1 MVEIPETGRQVLDAD
16 IMREW
21 AARGIDTLTRHR
33 RGVDE
38 LNVFPVAD
46 SDTATNM
53 VATLQA
59 AFQGGTPGLGLEALL
74 DEAAGRALLSARG
87 NSGVILAQ
95 MLRGLADA
103 WNSDEIDAK
112 GFASGLRSATD
123 AATAAVAVPTA
134 GTILTVA
141 ESAASAAG
149 KAAPFGLVSAS
160 RAAAE
165 AAAAA
170 VAATPGQLP
179 ALARAGV
186 VDAGGLALTVILEAL
201 VETLT
206 GSVSTGA
213 LDLLERHRVR
223 AVSEVEEVPR
233 ETGSEVYGYEVQYLL
248 ESDAAAA
255 ADLRHRL
262 TELGDSVVI
271 IGSRAAKDVTTFNV
285 HVHVNDIGAA
295 IEAGIERGRVHRIS
309 VTRFDDTHGAAH
321 AGSPKRDVVGAQSTL
336 HRAAAGSQNRT
347 APAFRADTDGP
358 APKRAVVAVTASAR
372 VRELLEREGCRT
384 VPSENCATSA
394 NTVAPG
400 SAAVTGS
407 AADHFADRKSFSD
420 TADRIAAELVAV
432 RDSGGLN
439 AVVLADGTE
448 TARAARTAAQRARGD
463 GYRITVVP
471 TNSVMQS
478 LAAFAVHD
486 PERHFDDDVTAMA
499 EAAAAC
505 RTGELRQGPEE
516 TIAVIVNGET
526 VHAAAETAEA
536 ACDLADRLCS
546 SGAELLTV
554 LPGAGSDPETVTA
567 LGDHVH
573 EAWPLVETQLL
584 PAGDDE
590 PLLLIGAE

>member
-1 MVEIPETGRQVLDAD
+1 MVEIPETGRQALDAD

-21 AARGIDTLTRHR
+21 AGRGIDTLTRHR

-53 VATLQA
+53 LATLQA
-59 AFQGGTPGLGLEALL
+59 AFQGATPGLGLQALL

-103 WNSDEIDAK
+103 WNRDAIGAK
-112 GFASGLRSATD
+112 GFAAGLRSATD

-149 KAAPFGLVSAS
+149 KAAPFGLVSAA

-165 AAAAA
+165 AAAEA

-186 VDAGGLALTVILEAL
+186 VDAGGLALTLLLEAL

-223 AVSEVEEVPR
+223 AVEQVEEVPR
-233 ETGSEVYGYEVQYLL
+233 ETGSEVFAYEVQYLL
-248 ESDAAAA
+248 ESNATAA
-255 ADLRHRL
+255 ADLRQRL
-262 TELGDSVVI
+262 TDLGDSVVI
-271 IGSRAAKDVTTFNV
+271 IGSRAAADVTTFNV

-309 VTRFDDTHGAAH
+309 VTRFDDSALQHPAAH
-321 AGSPKRDVVGAQSTL
+321 HAPVPLAAPTAAEDPHRAVLVVT
-336 HRAAAGSQNRT
+336 AAAGVREFLERDGRLT
-347 APAFRADTDGP
+347 ADAAGLPDALATLRAAGGP
-358 APKRAVVAVTASAR
+358 GAVVLT
-372 VRELLEREGCRT
+372 
-384 VPSENCATSA
+384 
-394 NTVAPG
+394 
-400 SAAVTGS
+400 
-407 AADHFADRKSFSD
+407 D
-420 TADRIAAELVAV
+420 TADA
-432 RDSGGLN
+432 
-439 AVVLADGTE
+439 
-448 TARAARTAAQRARGD
+448 ARAAREAARQAQATHGD
-463 GYRITVVP
+463 DHRVTVVP
-471 TNSVMQS
+471 TGSVVQS
-478 LAAFAVHD
+478 IAALAVHD
-486 PERHFDDDVTAMA
+486 PDRDFDADVAAMT

-505 RTGELRQGPEE
+505 RSGEVRDEPEGFA
-516 TIAVIVNGET
+516 AVDGVADRGIFDS
-526 VHAAAETAEA
+526 ASEA
-536 ACDLADRLCS
+536 ARHLVDRLCA

-567 LGDHVH
+567 LSDHVQQ
-573 EAWPLVETQLL
+573 AWPLVEVQRL

>member
-1 MVEIPETGRQVLDAD
+1 MVEIPETGRQALDAD

-95 MLRGLADA
+95 MLRGLADV
-103 WNSDEIDAK
+103 WNADAVDAK
-112 GFASGLRSATD
+112 GFAAGLRAATD
-123 AATAAVAVPTA
+123 AATGAVAVPMA

-141 ESAASAAG
+141 EAAASAAG
-149 KAAPFGLVSAS
+149 KAAPFGLVSAA

-165 AAAAA
+165 GAAEA

-186 VDAGGLALTVILEAL
+186 VDAGGLALALLLEAL

-206 GSVSTGA
+206 GSVPTGA

-223 AVSEVEEVPR
+223 AVEETEQVPR

-248 ESDAAAA
+248 EANAAAA
-255 ADLRHRL
+255 SELRHRL
-262 TELGDSVVI
+262 TDLGDSVVI
-271 IGSRAAKDVTTFNV
+271 IGSRAARDVTTFNV

-309 VTRFDDTHGAAH
+309 VTRFADGAAH
-321 AGSPKRDVVGAQSTL
+321 A
-336 HRAAAGSQNRT
+336 H
-347 APAFRADTDGP
+347 P
-358 APKRAVVAVTASAR
+358 APPGPPAEPRERAVVVVTAAAT
-372 VRELLEREGCRT
+372 VRDLLAGEGCRT
-384 VPSENCATSA
+384 ATA
-394 NTVAPG
+394 ATVADEL
-400 SAAVTGS
+400 AA
-407 AADHFADRKSFSD
+407 A
-420 TADRIAAELVAV
+420 
-432 RDSGGLN
+432 RDAGARS
-439 AVVLADGTE
+439 AVVLADTHD
-448 TARAARTAAQRARGD
+448 AARTARRAAQNTRRD
-463 GYRITVVP
+463 GFRVSVIPTAAVV
-471 TNSVMQS
+471 QS
-478 LAAFAVHD
+478 LAAVAVHD

-505 RTGELRQGPEE
+505 RTGEVRERDGGF
-516 TIAVIVNGET
+516 AVLVGGEA
-526 VHAAAETAEA
+526 VAAAPDA
-536 ACDLADRLCS
+536 AAAARDLADRLCAA
-546 SGAELLTV
+546 GAELLTV
-554 LPGAGSDPETVTA
+554 LPGGGSNTGTVTA
-567 LGDHVH
+567 LSHHVR
-573 EAWPLVETQLL
+573 EAWPTVEIQQL

>member
-1 MVEIPETGRQVLDAD
+1 VVEIPETGRQLLDAD

-33 RGVDE
+33 RGVDD

-59 AFQGGTPGLGLEALL
+59 AFQGGTPGLDLEALL

-95 MLRGLADA
+95 MLRGLADV
-103 WNSDEIDAK
+103 WNSDRIDAK
-112 GFASGLRSATD
+112 DFAAGLRAATD

-141 ESAASAAG
+141 EAAAEAAG
-149 KAAPFGLVSAS
+149 KAAPFGLVSAA

-165 AAAAA
+165 AAAKA

-186 VDAGGLALTVILEAL
+186 VDAGGLALTVLLEAL

-206 GSVSTGA
+206 GTVSTGA

-223 AVSEVEEVPR
+223 AVSEVGEVPR

-248 ESDAAAA
+248 EANASAAG
-255 ADLRHRL
+255 DLRHRL
-262 TELGDSVVI
+262 TALGDSVVI
-271 IGSRAAKDVTTFNV
+271 IGSRAAKDVTTFNI

-295 IEAGIERGRVHRIS
+295 IEAGIECGRVHRIS
-309 VTRFDDTHGAAH
+309 VTRFDDTAH
-321 AGSPKRDVVGAQSTL
+321 ARHHESPTFHLAAQGGTPERL
-336 HRAAAGSQNRT
+336 
-347 APAFRADTDGP
+347 
-358 APKRAVVAVTASAR
+358 VVAVTASAR
-372 VRELLEREGCRT
+372 VRDFLEREGCRS
-384 VPSENCATSA
+384 VPAHDAE
-394 NTVAPG
+394 
-400 SAAVTGS
+400 AVPV
-407 AADHFADRKSFSD
+407 
-420 TADRIAAELVAV
+420 TADRLTAELADVRAAGARDAVVVAV
-432 RDSGGLN
+432 GPE
-439 AVVLADGTE
+439 AT
-448 TARAARTAAQRARGD
+448 RAAGTAVHAARDEGF
-463 GYRITVVP
+463 RITVVP
-471 TNSVMQS
+471 AVSDMQA

-486 PERHFDDDVTAMA
+486 PERHFDDDVIAMA

-505 RTGELRQGPEE
+505 RTGELRRSGDA
-516 TIAVIVNGET
+516 IAVVVSGET
-526 VHAAAETAEA
+526 VANVPDDAAAA
-536 ACDLADRLCS
+536 ARDLADRLCS
-546 SGAELLTV
+546 TGAELLTL

-567 LGDHVH
+567 LSDHVH
-573 EAWPLVETQLL
+573 EAWPLVEIQQL

>member
-1 MVEIPETGRQVLDAD
+1 VVEIPETGRQVLDAE
-16 IMREW
+16 IMRQW
-21 AARGIDTLTRHR
+21 AARGIGTLTRHR

-59 AFQGGTPGLGLEALL
+59 AFQGATPGLGLEAML

-95 MLRGLADA
+95 MLRGLADV
-103 WNSDEIDAK
+103 WNSDRIEAK
-112 GFASGLRSATD
+112 EFAAGLRAATD

-141 ESAASAAG
+141 E
-149 KAAPFGLVSAS
+149 
-160 RAAAE
+160 AAAT
-165 AAAAA
+165 AAAKA

-223 AVSEVEEVPR
+223 AVSQVEEVPR
-233 ETGSEVYGYEVQYLL
+233 ETGSEAYAYEVQYLL
-248 ESDAAAA
+248 EANASAA

-262 TELGDSVVI
+262 TALGDSVVI
-271 IGSRAAKDVTTFNV
+271 IGSRAAKAVTTFNI
-285 HVHVNDIGAA
+285 HVHVNDVGAA

-309 VTRFDDTHGAAH
+309 VTRFDDTAGTH
-321 AGSPKRDVVGAQSTL
+321 APIRN
-336 HRAAAGSQNRT
+336 HE
-347 APAFRADTDGP
+347 APVAEPPERV
-358 APKRAVVAVTASAR
+358 VVAVTASAR
-372 VRELLEREGCRT
+372 VRDFLELEGCRT
-384 VPSENCATSA
+384 VAS
-394 NTVAPG
+394 G
-400 SAAVTGS
+400 SAAASGSTAVVGTGGSGNTGPSGS
-407 AADHFADRKSFSD
+407 AGD
-420 TADRIAAELVAV
+420 TAAHLASDALIATTERLSAV
-432 RDSGGLN
+432 LADVRAAGGRD
-439 AVVLADGTE
+439 AVVLAVGSE
-448 TARAARTAAQRARGD
+448 AARAAGTAVQTSRGD
-463 GYRITVVP
+463 GFRVTVVP
-471 TNSVMQS
+471 AASDVQA
-478 LAAFAVHD
+478 LAAFAVHH
-486 PERHFDDDVTAMA
+486 PERHFDDDVSAMG
-499 EAAAAC
+499 EAIAAC
-505 RTGELRQGPEE
+505 RTGELRRSEDQF
-516 TIAVIVNGET
+516 IVVVSGET
-526 VHAAAETAEA
+526 VAAAKDPAEA
-536 ACDLADRLCS
+536 ARDLADRLCS
-546 SGAELLTV
+546 TGAELLTV

-567 LGDHVH
+567 LSDHVH
-573 EAWPLVETQLL
+573 EAWPLVEIQQL

>member
-1 MVEIPETGRQVLDAD
+1 VVEIPETGRQVLDAD

-59 AFQGGTPGLGLEALL
+59 AFQGATPGLGLEALL

-95 MLRGLADA
+95 MLRGLADV

-112 GFASGLRSATD
+112 GFAIGLRSATD

-141 ESAASAAG
+141 ESAASAAV
-149 KAAPFGLVSAS
+149 KAAPFGLVSAA
-160 RAAAE
+160 RASAE
-165 AAAAA
+165 AAAEA

-223 AVSEVEEVPR
+223 TVSEVEEVPR
-233 ETGSEVYGYEVQYLL
+233 ETGSDVYGYEVQYLL
-248 ESDAAAA
+248 EANAAAA
-255 ADLRHRL
+255 ADLRHSL
-262 TELGDSVVI
+262 TALGDSVVI

-309 VTRFDDTHGAAH
+309 VTRFDDTLGAHPSARMH
-321 AGSPKRDVVGAQSTL
+321 A
-336 HRAAAGSQNRT
+336 
-347 APAFRADTDGP
+347 APARRPAVPEAEAPIGELVVVTEADP
-358 APKRAVVAVTASAR
+358 L
-372 VRELLEREGCRT
+372 REFLAGEGCRT
-384 VPSENCATSA
+384 ASPATVG
-394 NTVAPG
+394 TEL
-400 SAAVTGS
+400 AAALADG
-407 AADHFADRKSFSD
+407 AASVVVLSD
-420 TADRIAAELVAV
+420 TAA
-432 RDSGGLN
+432 
-439 AVVLADGTE
+439 
-448 TARAARTAAQRARGD
+448 AARTAHRAVESAHRD
-463 GYRITVVP
+463 GHQVIALFGVTRVQAV
-471 TNSVMQS
+471 
-478 LAAFAVHD
+478 AAVAVHD
-486 PERHFDDDVTAMA
+486 PERQFDDDVSVMT
-499 EAAAAC
+499 EAIKAC
-505 RTGELRQGPEE
+505 RTGE
-516 TIAVIVNGET
+516 
-526 VHAAAETAEA
+526 VHAIPSGFSSVIHERTQSVFGEPADAAR
-536 ACDLADRLCS
+536 DLADRLCAD
-546 SGAELLTV
+546 GAELLTV
-554 LPGAGSDPETVTA
+554 LPGAGSNAAIVTA
-567 LGDHVH
+567 LSDHVR
-573 EAWPLVETQLL
+573 EAWPLVEIQQL
-584 PAGDDE
+584 PAGDDV
-590 PLLLIGAE
+590 PLLLLGAE

>member
-1 MVEIPETGRQVLDAD
+1 VVEIPETGRQVLDAD

-59 AFQGGTPGLGLEALL
+59 AFQGATSGLGLEALL

-95 MLRGLADA
+95 MLRGLADV

-112 GFASGLRSATD
+112 GFAIGLRSATD

-141 ESAASAAG
+141 EAAASAAV
-149 KAAPFGLVSAS
+149 KAAPFGLVSAA

-165 AAAAA
+165 AAAEA

-223 AVSEVEEVPR
+223 TVSEVEEVPR
-233 ETGSEVYGYEVQYLL
+233 ETGSDVYGYEVQYLL
-248 ESDAAAA
+248 EANAAAA
-255 ADLRHRL
+255 ADLRHSL
-262 TELGDSVVI
+262 TALGDSVVI

-309 VTRFDDTHGAAH
+309 VTRFDDTLGTHASARMHAAP
-321 AGSPKRDVVGAQSTL
+321 ARRP
-336 HRAAAGSQNRT
+336 AAAG
-347 APAFRADTDGP
+347 APIGELVVVTEADP
-358 APKRAVVAVTASAR
+358 L
-372 VRELLEREGCRT
+372 REFLTGEGCRT
-384 VPSENCATSA
+384 ATPV
-394 NTVAPG
+394 TVG
-400 SAAVTGS
+400 TELAAALADG
-407 AADHFADRKSFSD
+407 AASVVVLSD
-420 TADRIAAELVAV
+420 TAA
-432 RDSGGLN
+432 
-439 AVVLADGTE
+439 
-448 TARAARTAAQRARGD
+448 AARTAHRAVESARGD
-463 GYRITVVP
+463 GHQVVALFGV
-471 TNSVMQS
+471 TRVQAV
-478 LAAFAVHD
+478 AAVAVHD
-486 PERHFDDDVTAMA
+486 PERQFDDDVSAMT
-499 EAAAAC
+499 EAIKSC
-505 RTGELRQGPEE
+505 RTGEVLAIPSGFSS
-516 TIAVIVNGET
+516 VIRERTQSVFGEPAD
-526 VHAAAETAEA
+526 AAR
-536 ACDLADRLCS
+536 DLADRLCGD
-546 SGAELLTV
+546 GAELLTV
-554 LPGAGSDPETVTA
+554 LPGAGSNAAIVTA
-567 LGDHVH
+567 LSDHVR
-573 EAWPLVETQLL
+573 EAWPLVEIQQL
-584 PAGDDE
+584 PAGDDV
-590 PLLLIGAE
+590 PLLLLGAE

>member
-59 AFQGGTPGLGLEALL
+59 AFQGGTPGLRLEPLL

-95 MLRGLADA
+95 MLRGLADV

-112 GFASGLRSATD
+112 GFATGLRSATD

-141 ESAASAAG
+141 EAAASAAG
-149 KAAPFGLVSAS
+149 KAAPFGLVSAA

-165 AAAAA
+165 AAAEA

-248 ESDAAAA
+248 EANAAAA

-262 TELGDSVVI
+262 TALGDSVVI

-309 VTRFDDTHGAAH
+309 VTRFDDTLGAH
-321 AGSPKRDVVGAQSTL
+321 
-336 HRAAAGSQNRT
+336 
-347 APAFRADTDGP
+347 
-358 APKRAVVAVTASAR
+358 ASAR
-372 VRELLEREGCRT
+372 MHAAPARRPAPASEAPARSLVVVTAAARMREFLAAEGCRT
-384 VPSENCATSA
+384 ATSA
-394 NTVAPG
+394 TVG
-400 SAAVTGS
+400 TELAAALADG
-407 AADHFADRKSFSD
+407 AAS
-420 TADRIAAELVAV
+420 V
-432 RDSGGLN
+432 
-439 AVVLADGTE
+439 VVLADSPE
-448 TARAARTAAQRARGD
+448 TARAAHQAVEAARSAGRRATVLRT
-463 GYRITVVP
+463 ITVVQA
-471 TNSVMQS
+471 V
-478 LAAFAVHD
+478 AAVAVHD
-486 PERHFDDDVTAMA
+486 PEREFDEDVTAMA
-499 EAAAAC
+499 EAIRAC
-505 RTGELRQGPEE
+505 RTGELRSEAEGV
-516 TIAVIVNGET
+516 AVVIGEADT
-526 VHAAAETAEA
+526 GVFDTADEA
-536 ACDLADRLCS
+536 ARDLADRLCAD
-546 SGAELLTV
+546 GAELLTV
-554 LPGAGSDPETVTA
+554 LPGAGSNAGIVTA
-567 LGDHVH
+567 LSDHVR
-573 EAWPLVETQLL
+573 EAWPLVEIQQL
-584 PAGDDE
+584 PAGDDA
-590 PLLLIGAE
+590 PLLLLGAE

>member
-1 MVEIPETGRQVLDAD
+1 MAEIPETGRQVLDAD

-59 AFQGGTPGLGLEALL
+59 AFQGATPGLRLEALL

-95 MLRGLADA
+95 MLRGLADV

-112 GFASGLRSATD
+112 GFAAGLRSATD

-141 ESAASAAG
+141 EAAASAAG
-149 KAAPFGLVSAS
+149 KAAPFGLVSAA

-165 AAAAA
+165 AAAEA

-248 ESDAAAA
+248 EANAAAA
-255 ADLRHRL
+255 ADLRHSL
-262 TELGDSVVI
+262 TALGDSVVI

-309 VTRFDDTHGAAH
+309 VTRFDDTLGGHTSARMH
-321 AGSPKRDVVGAQSTL
+321 A
-336 HRAAAGSQNRT
+336 
-347 APAFRADTDGP
+347 APARRPVPEAEAPARAL
-358 APKRAVVAVTASAR
+358 VVVTAATR
-372 VRELLEREGCRT
+372 MREFLAGEGCRT
-384 VPSENCATSA
+384 ATA
-394 NTVAPG
+394 ATVG
-400 SAAVTGS
+400 
-407 AADHFADRKSFSD
+407 
-420 TADRIAAELVAV
+420 AELAVALA
-432 RDSGGLN
+432 DGIGS
-439 AVVLADGTE
+439 AVVLADRPDAE
-448 TARAARTAAQRARGD
+448 RAAHRAVESVRSEGHRATVLATGTLVQAVAA
-463 GYRITVVP
+463 V
-471 TNSVMQS
+471 
-478 LAAFAVHD
+478 AVHD
-486 PERHFDDDVTAMA
+486 PERQFDDDVAAMA
-499 EAAAAC
+499 EAIKAC
-505 RTGELRQGPEE
+505 RTGELRSGTEG
-516 TIAVIVNGET
+516 IAVVVGEADFG
-526 VHAAAETAEA
+526 VFDTAHEA
-536 ACDLADRLCS
+536 ARELADRLCS
-546 SGAELLTV
+546 TGAELLTV
-554 LPGAGSDPETVTA
+554 LPGAGSNAGIVTA
-567 LGDHVH
+567 LSDHVR
-573 EAWPLVETQLL
+573 EAWPLVEIQQL

-590 PLLLIGAE
+590 PLLLLGAE

>member
-1 MVEIPETGRQVLDAD
+1 MVEIPETGRQLLDAD

-59 AFQGGTPGLGLEALL
+59 AFQGGTPGLRLEALL

-95 MLRGLADA
+95 MLRGLADV

-112 GFASGLRSATD
+112 GFAAGLRSATD

-141 ESAASAAG
+141 EAAASAAG
-149 KAAPFGLVSAS
+149 KAASFGLVSAS

-223 AVSEVEEVPR
+223 AVAEVEEVPR
-233 ETGSEVYGYEVQYLL
+233 ESGSEVYGYEVQYLL
-248 ESDAAAA
+248 EANATAA

-309 VTRFDDTHGAAH
+309 VTRFDDSHGEHTAH
-321 AGSPKRDVVGAQSTL
+321 A
-336 HRAAAGSQNRT
+336 
-347 APAFRADTDGP
+347 APARRAVPETE
-358 APKRAVVAVTASAR
+358 APKRAVVVVTASAR
-372 VRELLEREGCRT
+372 VRDFLEREGCRT
-384 VPSENCATSA
+384 V
-394 NTVAPG
+394 
-400 SAAVTGS
+400 
-407 AADHFADRKSFSD
+407 
-420 TADRIAAELVAV
+420 AAERLADDIKAV
-432 RDSGGLN
+432 PVTSQRLTAELAAIGASGSLN
-439 AVVLADGTE
+439 AIVIADGTE
-448 TARAARTAAQRARGD
+448 AVRASHSVATKPRGD
-463 GYRITVVP
+463 RLRVDFLPTSSVV
-471 TNSVMQS
+471 QS

-486 PERHFDDDVTAMA
+486 PERHLDDDVLTMA
-499 EAAAAC
+499 EAVAAC
-505 RTGELRQGPEE
+505 RVGELHRNGER
-516 TIAVIVNGET
+516 IAVVIGGEA
-526 VHAAAETAEA
+526 VHTDHDPAAAAR
-536 ACDLADRLCS
+536 DLADRLCS
-546 SGAELLTV
+546 TGAELLTV

-567 LGDHVH
+567 LSDHVH
-573 EAWPLVETQLL
+573 EAWPLVEIQQL

>member
-1 MVEIPETGRQVLDAD
+1 MVEIPETGRQALDAD
-16 IMREW
+16 LMREW

-38 LNVFPVAD
+38 LNVYPVAD

-103 WNSDEIDAK
+103 WNADAIDAK
-112 GFASGLRSATD
+112 GFAAGLRAATD
-123 AATAAVAVPTA
+123 AATGAVAVPQA

-141 ESAASAAG
+141 ESAATAAA

-186 VDAGGLALTVILEAL
+186 VDAGGLALALLLEAL

-206 GSVSTGA
+206 GSRPTGA

-223 AVSEVEEVPR
+223 AVEETEQVPR

-248 ESDAAAA
+248 EADAGAAAE
-255 ADLRHRL
+255 LRHRL
-262 TELGDSVVI
+262 TDLGDSVVI
-271 IGSRAAKDVTTFNV
+271 IGSRAARDVTTFNV

-309 VTRFDDTHGAAH
+309 VTRFDDTVFEGAAAVH
-321 AGSPKRDVVGAQSTL
+321 ANARMHA
-336 HRAAAGSQNRT
+336 
-347 APAFRADTDGP
+347 APARRPGPEPEAPTRALL
-358 APKRAVVAVTASAR
+358 VVTESAGLR
-372 VRELLEREGCRT
+372 GFLAAEGCRT
-384 VPSENCATSA
+384 ATEA
-394 NTVAPG
+394 RAG
-400 SAAVTGS
+400 
-407 AADHFADRKSFSD
+407 
-420 TADRIAAELVAV
+420 AELA
-432 RDSGGLN
+432 
-439 AVVLADGTE
+439 AALADGADSVVVITD
-448 TARAARTAAQRARGD
+448 TDAAARTAHRAVEAARGD
-463 GYRITVVP
+463 GGRRV
-471 TNSVMQS
+471 
-478 LAAFAVHD
+478 AALFAVTRVQAVAAVAIHD
-486 PERHFDDDVTAMA
+486 PERPFDDDVTAMG
-499 EAAAAC
+499 EAIKAC
-505 RTGELRQGPEE
+505 RTGEVRTVPDGFA
-516 TIAVIVNGET
+516 AV
-526 VHAAAETAEA
+526 VHGTAAAVFSGAAEA
-536 ACDLADRLCS
+536 ARDLADRLCAE
-546 SGAELLTV
+546 GAELLTV

-567 LGDHVH
+567 LSHHVR
-573 EAWPLVETQLL
+573 EAWPTVEIQQL
-584 PAGDDE
+584 PAAEDE

>member
-1 MVEIPETGRQVLDAD
+1 MEIPETGRQLLDAD

-21 AARGIDTLTRHR
+21 AARAIDTLTRHR
-33 RGVDE
+33 RSVDE

-59 AFQGGTPGLGLEALL
+59 AFQGGTPGLALEPLL

-95 MLRGLADA
+95 MLRGLADV
-103 WNSDEIDAK
+103 WDSDEIDAK
-112 GFASGLRSATD
+112 GFAAGLRAATD
-123 AATAAVAVPTA
+123 AATGAVAVPTA

-141 ESAASAAG
+141 EAAASAAG

-165 AAAAA
+165 AASEA

-223 AVSEVEEVPR
+223 TVSEVEEVPR

-248 ESDAAAA
+248 EANAAAA

-262 TELGDSVVI
+262 TALGDSVVI

-309 VTRFDDTHGAAH
+309 VTRFDDTLGGHH
-321 AGSPKRDVVGAQSTL
+321 
-336 HRAAAGSQNRT
+336 
-347 APAFRADTDGP
+347 
-358 APKRAVVAVTASAR
+358 ASAR
-372 VRELLEREGCRT
+372 MHAAPARHHQAPVPEEPQRALVVVTAAASMRAFLQGEGCRT
-384 VPSENCATSA
+384 ATAATVGAELAAAFDDGAASVVVLTGPDADRAVHRAVESARSEDRQAASIPAATVVQA
-394 NTVAPG
+394 V
-400 SAAVTGS
+400 AAV
-407 AADHFADRKSFSD
+407 
-420 TADRIAAELVAV
+420 
-432 RDSGGLN
+432 
-439 AVVLADGTE
+439 
-448 TARAARTAAQRARGD
+448 
-463 GYRITVVP
+463 
-471 TNSVMQS
+471 
-478 LAAFAVHD
+478 AVHD
-486 PERHFDDDVTAMA
+486 PEREFDDDVTAMA
-499 EAAAAC
+499 EAVEAC
-505 RTGELRQGPEE
+505 RTGEVRKGDKDF
-516 TIAVIVNGET
+516 AVV
-526 VHAAAETAEA
+526 VRDLVKHAAADPVEA
-536 ACDLADRLCS
+536 ARDLADRLCAD
-546 SGAELLTV
+546 GAELLTV
-554 LPGAGSDPETVTA
+554 LPGAGSNAGIVTA
-567 LGDHVH
+567 LSDHVR
-573 EAWPLVETQLL
+573 EAWPLVEIQQL

-590 PLLLIGAE
+590 PLLLLGAE

>member
-1 MVEIPETGRQVLDAD
+1 VVEIPETGRQLLDAD

-59 AFQGGTPGLGLEALL
+59 AFQGGTPGLRLEALL

-95 MLRGLADA
+95 MLRGLADV

-112 GFASGLRSATD
+112 GFAAGLRSATD

-141 ESAASAAG
+141 EAAASAAG
-149 KAAPFGLVSAS
+149 KAASFGLVSAS

-223 AVSEVEEVPR
+223 AVAEVEEVPR

-248 ESDAAAA
+248 EANATAA

-262 TELGDSVVI
+262 TALGDSVVI

-309 VTRFDDTHGAAH
+309 VTRFDDSHGAH
-321 AGSPKRDVVGAQSTL
+321 AAPAR
-336 HRAAAGSQNRT
+336 RAAPEVT
-347 APAFRADTDGP
+347 E
-358 APKRAVVAVTASAR
+358 APKRAVVVVTASAR
-372 VRELLEREGCRT
+372 VRDFLEREGCRT
-384 VPSENCATSA
+384 V
-394 NTVAPG
+394 
-400 SAAVTGS
+400 
-407 AADHFADRKSFSD
+407 
-420 TADRIAAELVAV
+420 AAERLDDDLKAV
-432 RDSGGLN
+432 PHTSQRLTAELAAISDSGGLN
-439 AVVLADGTE
+439 AIVIADGTE
-448 TARAARTAAQRARGD
+448 AVRAAHSVVTKPRGD
-463 GYRITVVP
+463 RLRVDFVP
-471 TNSVMQS
+471 TSSVVQS

-486 PERHFDDDVTAMA
+486 PERHLDDDVHAMA
-499 EAAAAC
+499 EAVAAC
-505 RTGELRQGPEE
+505 RVGELHRDGERF
-516 TIAVIVNGET
+516 AVVIGGEA
-526 VHAAAETAEA
+526 VHTDHDPAAAAR
-536 ACDLADRLCS
+536 DLADRLCS
-546 SGAELLTV
+546 TGAELLTV

-567 LGDHVH
+567 LSDHVH
-573 EAWPLVETQLL
+573 EVWPLVEIQQL

>member
-1 MVEIPETGRQVLDAD
+1 MAEIPETGRQVLDAD

-59 AFQGGTPGLGLEALL
+59 AFQGATPGLRLEALL

-95 MLRGLADA
+95 MLRGLADV

-112 GFASGLRSATD
+112 GFAAGLRSATD

-141 ESAASAAG
+141 EAAATAAG
-149 KAAPFGLVSAS
+149 KAAPFGLVSAA

-165 AAAAA
+165 AAAEA

-248 ESDAAAA
+248 EANAAAA
-255 ADLRHRL
+255 ADLRHSL
-262 TELGDSVVI
+262 TALGDSVVI

-309 VTRFDDTHGAAH
+309 VTRFDDTLGAH
-321 AGSPKRDVVGAQSTL
+321 
-336 HRAAAGSQNRT
+336 
-347 APAFRADTDGP
+347 
-358 APKRAVVAVTASAR
+358 ASAR
-372 VRELLEREGCRT
+372 MHAAPARRPAHEAEAPTRALLVVTAAARMREFLAGEGCRT
-384 VPSENCATSA
+384 ATA
-394 NTVAPG
+394 ATVG
-400 SAAVTGS
+400 
-407 AADHFADRKSFSD
+407 
-420 TADRIAAELVAV
+420 AELRAALH
-432 RDSGGLN
+432 DGIGS
-439 AVVLADGTE
+439 AVVLAGSPGTE
-448 TARAARTAAQRARGD
+448 RAAHRAVESARSEGHQATVLAAG
-463 GYRITVVP
+463 TVVQA
-471 TNSVMQS
+471 V
-478 LAAFAVHD
+478 AAVAVHD
-486 PERHFDDDVTAMA
+486 PERPFDDDVAAMA
-499 EAAAAC
+499 EAIKAC
-505 RTGELRQGPEE
+505 RTGEVR
-516 TIAVIVNGET
+516 
-526 VHAAAETAEA
+526 AETEGLAVVVGEADFGVFDTEEEA
-536 ACDLADRLCS
+536 ARDLADRLCAT
-546 SGAELLTV
+546 GAELLTV
-554 LPGAGSDPETVTA
+554 LPGAGSNAGIVTA
-567 LGDHVH
+567 LSDHVH
-573 EAWPLVETQLL
+573 EAWPLVEIQQL

-590 PLLLIGAE
+590 PLLLLGAE

>member
-1 MVEIPETGRQVLDAD
+1 VVEIPETGRQTLDAD

-53 VATLQA
+53 LATLQA

-141 ESAASAAG
+141 ESAASAAA
-149 KAAPFGLVSAS
+149 KAAPFGFVSAA

-165 AAAAA
+165 AAAQA

-186 VDAGGLALTVILEAL
+186 VDAGGLALTLIIEAL

-223 AVSEVEEVPR
+223 AVEEAEQVPR
-233 ETGSEVYGYEVQYLL
+233 ETGSEVFGYEVQYLL
-248 ESDAAAA
+248 EANAAAA

-309 VTRFDDTHGAAH
+309 VTRFDDSAH
-321 AGSPKRDVVGAQSTL
+321 HAEAPR
-336 HRAAAGSQNRT
+336 HRAPPSEPRE
-347 APAFRADTDGP
+347 APE
-358 APKRAVVAVTASAR
+358 RAVVVVTAAG
-372 VRELLEREGCRT
+372 VRDFLEREGCR
-384 VPSENCATSA
+384 
-394 NTVAPG
+394 
-400 SAAVTGS
+400 AVR
-407 AADHFADRKSFSD
+407 AERLPDEAEAVDV
-420 TADRIAAELVAV
+420 TAERIAAELAAV
-432 RDSGGLN
+432 REAGGSS
-439 AVVLADGTE
+439 AVVVTDEPGA
-448 TARAARTAAQRARGD
+448 ANAARGAVQRARQD
-463 GYRITVVP
+463 GYRVTVLP
-471 TNSVMQS
+471 TGSVMQS

-486 PERHFDDDVTAMA
+486 PDRHFDDDVVAMS

-505 RTGELRQGPEE
+505 RTGELRGDGEGV
-516 TIAVIVNGET
+516 AVLVGGET
-526 VHAAAETAEA
+526 VHTLPDAVEA
-536 ACDLADRLCS
+536 ARDLADRLCFP
-546 SGAELLTV
+546 GAELLTV
-554 LPGAGSDPETVTA
+554 LPGAGCGPEIVTA
-567 LGDHVH
+567 LSDHVR
-573 EAWPLVETQLL
+573 EAWPLVEIQRL

>member
-1 MVEIPETGRQVLDAD
+1 MEIPETGRQVLDAD

-59 AFQGGTPGLGLEALL
+59 AFQGATPGLSLEPLL

-95 MLRGLADA
+95 MLRGLADV

-112 GFASGLRSATD
+112 CFAAGLRSATD

-141 ESAASAAG
+141 EAAATAAG
-149 KAAPFGLVSAS
+149 KAAPFGLVSAA

-165 AAAAA
+165 AAAEA

-223 AVSEVEEVPR
+223 TVAEVEEVPR

-248 ESDAAAA
+248 EANAAAA

-262 TELGDSVVI
+262 TALGDSVVI

-309 VTRFDDTHGAAH
+309 VTRFDDTLGAH
-321 AGSPKRDVVGAQSTL
+321 ALDNRAIGDHASARMHAAPARHPAPEAETPTRALIVVT
-336 HRAAAGSQNRT
+336 AAAGI
-347 APAFRADTDGP
+347 
-358 APKRAVVAVTASAR
+358 
-372 VRELLEREGCRT
+372 REFLGDEGCRT
-384 VPSENCATSA
+384 AT
-394 NTVAPG
+394 
-400 SAAVTGS
+400 AATAGTALT
-407 AADHFADRKSFSD
+407 AAFADG
-420 TADRIAAELVAV
+420 AA
-432 RDSGGLN
+432 S
-439 AVVLADGTE
+439 AVVIHDPEAGRAVHRALESARSEGRQVVSIRAD
-448 TARAARTAAQRARGD
+448 
-463 GYRITVVP
+463 TVVQA
-471 TNSVMQS
+471 V
-478 LAAFAVHD
+478 AGVAVHD
-486 PERHFDDDVTAMA
+486 PDREFNDDATAMA
-499 EAAAAC
+499 EAMKAC
-505 RTGELRQGPEE
+505 RTGEVRASATGFSV
-516 TIAVIVNGET
+516 VIDNRT
-526 VHAAAETAEA
+526 QSAFLDPAEA
-536 ACDLADRLCS
+536 ARDLADRLCGE
-546 SGAELLTV
+546 GAELLTA
-554 LPGAGSDPETVTA
+554 LPGAGSNTGIVTA
-567 LGDHVH
+567 LSDHVR
-573 EAWPLVETQLL
+573 EAWPLVEIQRL

-590 PLLLIGAE
+590 PLLLLGAE

>member
-1 MVEIPETGRQVLDAD
+1 MVEIPETGRQALDAD

-53 VATLQA
+53 LATLQA
-59 AFQGGTPGLGLEALL
+59 AFQGATPGLGLEALL

-103 WNSDEIDAK
+103 WNRDAVGAK
-112 GFASGLRSATD
+112 GFAAGLRSATD

-141 ESAASAAG
+141 EAAASAAA
-149 KAAPFGLVSAS
+149 KAAPFGLVSAA

-165 AAAAA
+165 TAAEA

-186 VDAGGLALTVILEAL
+186 VDAGGLALTLLLEAL

-223 AVSEVEEVPR
+223 AVEQVEEVPR
-233 ETGSEVYGYEVQYLL
+233 ETGSEAYAYEVQYLL
-248 ESDAAAA
+248 ESNASAASE
-255 ADLRHRL
+255 LRQRL
-262 TELGDSVVI
+262 TDLGDSVVI
-271 IGSRAAKDVTTFNV
+271 IGSRAAADVTTFNV

-309 VTRFDDTHGAAH
+309 VTRFDDSALGH
-321 AGSPKRDVVGAQSTL
+321 AP
-336 HRAAAGSQNRT
+336 
-347 APAFRADTDGP
+347 PP
-358 APKRAVVAVTASAR
+358 APVLAADAVPQRAVLVATAAPG
-372 VRELLEREGCRT
+372 VRELLARDGRL
-384 VPSENCATSA
+384 
-394 NTVAPG
+394 
-400 SAAVTGS
+400 
-407 AADHFADRKSFSD
+407 
-420 TADRIAAELVAV
+420 TADAAGLPDALAAI
-432 RDSGGLN
+432 RAAGGVD
-439 AVVLADGTE
+439 AVVLTDTPEA
-448 TARAARTAAQRARGD
+448 AQAAREAAQEDVHGEFR
-463 GYRITVVP
+463 VHPVP
-471 TNSVMQS
+471 TGAVVQS
-478 LAAFAVHD
+478 LAALAVHD
-486 PERHFDDDVTAMA
+486 PDRPLPEDLAAMA

-505 RTGELRQGPEE
+505 RTAEVRADTEGFA
-516 TIAVIVNGET
+516 AVDGSADCGVFD
-526 VHAAAETAEA
+526 AAPEA
-536 ACDLADRLCS
+536 ARFLADRLCAT
-546 SGAELLTV
+546 GAELLTV
-554 LPGAGSDPETVTA
+554 LPGAGSDPGIVTA
-567 LGDHVH
+567 VSDHVR
-573 EAWPLVETQLL
+573 EAWPLVEVQQL

>member
-1 MVEIPETGRQVLDAD
+1 MVEIPETGRQLLDAD

-21 AARGIDTLTRHR
+21 AARAIDTLTRHR
-33 RGVDE
+33 RSVDE

-59 AFQGGTPGLGLEALL
+59 AFQGGTPGLALEPLL

-95 MLRGLADA
+95 MLRGLADV

-112 GFASGLRSATD
+112 GFAAGLRAATD

-141 ESAASAAG
+141 EAAASAAG
-149 KAAPFGLVSAS
+149 KAAPFGLVSAA

-165 AAAAA
+165 TASEA

-223 AVSEVEEVPR
+223 TVSEVEEVPR

-248 ESDAAAA
+248 EANASAAAA
-255 ADLRHRL
+255 LRHRL
-262 TELGDSVVI
+262 TALGDSVVI
-271 IGSRAAKDVTTFNV
+271 IGSRAAEDVTTFNV

-309 VTRFDDTHGAAH
+309 VTRFDDTLGGHHAARMH
-321 AGSPKRDVVGAQSTL
+321 AVPARHHATAARALIVATGSPTM
-336 HRAAAGSQNRT
+336 RAFLQG
-347 APAFRADTDGP
+347 
-358 APKRAVVAVTASAR
+358 
-372 VRELLEREGCRT
+372 EGCRT
-384 VPSENCATSA
+384 AT
-394 NTVAPG
+394 
-400 SAAVTGS
+400 AATIG
-407 AADHFADRKSFSD
+407 
-420 TADRIAAELVAV
+420 AELDAAFTAGAP
-432 RDSGGLN
+432 S
-439 AVVLADGTE
+439 AVVLADHSETVRAAHSAAE
-448 TARAARTAAQRARGD
+448 TARGAGHRATVIGTPTLVQAVAA
-463 GYRITVVP
+463 V
-471 TNSVMQS
+471 
-478 LAAFAVHD
+478 AVHD
-486 PERHFDDDVTAMA
+486 PDRAFDDDVAAMA
-499 EAAAAC
+499 EAVKAC
-505 RTGELRQGPEE
+505 RTGELREVAEG
-516 TIAVIVNGET
+516 IAVVVGE
-526 VHAAAETAEA
+526 AELGVFDEA
-536 ACDLADRLCS
+536 ADAARDLADRLCAD
-546 SGAELLTV
+546 GAELLTV
-554 LPGAGSDPETVTA
+554 LPGAGSNAGIVTA
-567 LGDHVH
+567 LSDHVR
-573 EAWPLVETQLL
+573 EAWPLAEIQQL

-590 PLLLIGAE
+590 PLLLLGAE

>member
-1 MVEIPETGRQVLDAD
+1 
-16 IMREW
+16 
-21 AARGIDTLTRHR
+21 
-33 RGVDE
+33 
-38 LNVFPVAD
+38 
-46 SDTATNM
+46 M

-95 MLRGLADA
+95 MLRGLADV
-103 WNSDEIDAK
+103 WNSDRIDAK
-112 GFASGLRSATD
+112 DFAAGLRAATD

-141 ESAASAAG
+141 EAAAEAAG
-149 KAAPFGLVSAS
+149 KAAPFGLVSAA

-165 AAAAA
+165 AAAKA

-186 VDAGGLALTVILEAL
+186 VDAGGLALTVLLEAL

-213 LDLLERHRVR
+213 LDLLARHRVR
-223 AVSEVEEVPR
+223 EASEVGEVPR

-248 ESDAAAA
+248 EANAAAA

-262 TELGDSVVI
+262 TALGDSVVI
-271 IGSRAAKDVTTFNV
+271 IGSRAAEDVTTFNI

-295 IEAGIERGRVHRIS
+295 IEAGIECGRVHRIS
-309 VTRFDDTHGAAH
+309 VTRFDDTAHARHENPAVHVAAH
-321 AGSPKRDVVGAQSTL
+321 GGTPERV
-336 HRAAAGSQNRT
+336 
-347 APAFRADTDGP
+347 
-358 APKRAVVAVTASAR
+358 VVAVTASAR
-372 VRELLEREGCRT
+372 VRDFLEREGCRS
-384 VPSENCATSA
+384 VPARDGA
-394 NTVAPG
+394 DAP
-400 SAAVTGS
+400 V
-407 AADHFADRKSFSD
+407 
-420 TADRIAAELVAV
+420 TADRLGAELADV
-432 RDSGGLN
+432 RAAGARD
-439 AVVLADGTE
+439 AVVIAVGTE
-448 TARAARTAAQRARGD
+448 ATRAAGTAVHAARDD
-463 GYRITVVP
+463 GFRVTVVP
-471 TNSVMQS
+471 ATSDMQA

-486 PERHFDDDVTAMA
+486 PERHFDDDVIAMA

-505 RTGELRQGPEE
+505 RTGELRRSGDA
-516 TIAVIVNGET
+516 TAVVVAGET
-526 VHAAAETAEA
+526 VATVPGDAAAA
-536 ACDLADRLCS
+536 ARDLADRLCS
-546 SGAELLTV
+546 AGAELLTL

-567 LGDHVH
+567 LSDHVH
-573 EAWPLVETQLL
+573 EAWPLVEIQQL

>member
-1 MVEIPETGRQVLDAD
+1 MEIPETGRQVLDAD

-59 AFQGGTPGLGLEALL
+59 AFQGGTPGLRLEPLL

-95 MLRGLADA
+95 MLRGLADV

-112 GFASGLRSATD
+112 GFAAGLRAATD

-149 KAAPFGLVSAS
+149 KAAPFGLVSAA

-165 AAAAA
+165 AAAEA

-233 ETGSEVYGYEVQYLL
+233 ETGSEVFGYEVQYLL
-248 ESDAAAA
+248 EADAEAA

-262 TELGDSVVI
+262 TALGDSVVI

-309 VTRFDDTHGAAH
+309 VTRFDDTLGTH
-321 AGSPKRDVVGAQSTL
+321 ASVRMHA
-336 HRAAAGSQNRT
+336 
-347 APAFRADTDGP
+347 APARRHLQEP
-358 APKRAVVAVTASAR
+358 EAPERVLVVVTAA
-372 VRELLEREGCRT
+372 ERMRAFLTGEGCRT
-384 VPSENCATSA
+384 ATA
-394 NTVAPG
+394 ATVG
-400 SAAVTGS
+400 
-407 AADHFADRKSFSD
+407 
-420 TADRIAAELVAV
+420 AELVAAFA
-432 RDSGGLN
+432 SGARSVAL
-439 AVVLADGTE
+439 LADTPE
-448 TARAARTAAQRARGD
+448 AAQAANRAVEAASDEDHRATVLTTM
-463 GYRITVVP
+463 TVVQA
-471 TNSVMQS
+471 V
-478 LAAFAVHD
+478 AAVAVHD
-486 PERHFDDDVTAMA
+486 PDRGFDDDVAAMA
-499 EAAAAC
+499 EAVTTC
-505 RTGELRQGPEE
+505 RTGALRDDAEG
-516 TIAVIVNGET
+516 IAVVVGEADFG
-526 VHAAAETAEA
+526 VFDEA
-536 ACDLADRLCS
+536 ADAARDLADRLCAD
-546 SGAELLTV
+546 GAELLTV
-554 LPGAGSDPETVTA
+554 LPGAGSNTGIVTA
-567 LGDHVH
+567 LSDHVH
-573 EAWPLVETQLL
+573 KAWPLVEIQQL

-590 PLLLIGAE
+590 PLLLLGAE

>member
-1 MVEIPETGRQVLDAD
+1 VVEIPETGRQVLDAD

-21 AARGIDTLTRHR
+21 AARGIDTLPRHR

-59 AFQGGTPGLGLEALL
+59 AFQGATPGLGLEALL

-95 MLRGLADA
+95 MLRGLADV

-112 GFASGLRSATD
+112 GFAIGLRSATD

-141 ESAASAAG
+141 EAAASAAV
-149 KAAPFGLVSAS
+149 KAAPFGLVSAA

-165 AAAAA
+165 AAAEA

-223 AVSEVEEVPR
+223 TVSEVEEVPR
-233 ETGSEVYGYEVQYLL
+233 ETGSDVYGYEVQYLL
-248 ESDAAAA
+248 EANAAAA
-255 ADLRHRL
+255 ADLRHSL
-262 TELGDSVVI
+262 TALGDSVVI

-309 VTRFDDTHGAAH
+309 VTRFDDTLGTHASARMHAAP
-321 AGSPKRDVVGAQSTL
+321 ARRP
-336 HRAAAGSQNRT
+336 AAAG
-347 APAFRADTDGP
+347 APIGELVVVTEADP
-358 APKRAVVAVTASAR
+358 L
-372 VRELLEREGCRT
+372 REFLAGEGCRT
-384 VPSENCATSA
+384 ATPV
-394 NTVAPG
+394 TVG
-400 SAAVTGS
+400 TELAAALADG
-407 AADHFADRKSFSD
+407 AASVVVLSD
-420 TADRIAAELVAV
+420 TAE
-432 RDSGGLN
+432 
-439 AVVLADGTE
+439 
-448 TARAARTAAQRARGD
+448 AARTAHRAVESARGD
-463 GYRITVVP
+463 GHQVVALFGV
-471 TNSVMQS
+471 TRVQAV
-478 LAAFAVHD
+478 AAVAVHD
-486 PERHFDDDVTAMA
+486 PERQFDDDVSAMT
-499 EAAAAC
+499 EAIKSC
-505 RTGELRQGPEE
+505 RTGE
-516 TIAVIVNGET
+516 
-526 VHAAAETAEA
+526 VHAIPSGFSSVIRERTQSVFGEPADAAR
-536 ACDLADRLCS
+536 DLADRLCGD
-546 SGAELLTV
+546 GAELLTV
-554 LPGAGSDPETVTA
+554 LPGAGSNAAIVTA
-567 LGDHVH
+567 LSDHVR
-573 EAWPLVETQLL
+573 EAWPLVEIQQL
-584 PAGDDE
+584 PAGDDV
-590 PLLLIGAE
+590 PLLLLGAE

>member
-16 IMREW
+16 MMREW
-21 AARGIDTLTRHR
+21 AARGIHTLTRHR

-95 MLRGLADA
+95 MLRGLADV
-103 WNSDEIDAK
+103 WNSDQIDAK
-112 GFASGLRSATD
+112 DFAAGLRSATD

-141 ESAASAAG
+141 EAAAEAAK
-149 KAAPFGLVSAS
+149 KAAPFGLVSAA

-165 AAAAA
+165 AAAKA

-206 GSVSTGA
+206 GSVSNGA

-248 ESDAAAA
+248 EANASAA

-262 TELGDSVVI
+262 TALGDSVVI
-271 IGSRAAKDVTTFNV
+271 IGSRAAKAVTTFNV

-295 IEAGIERGRVHRIS
+295 IEAGIERGRVHRVS
-309 VTRFDDTHGAAH
+309 VTRFDDTAGAH
-321 AGSPKRDVVGAQSTL
+321 AAPQR
-336 HRAAAGSQNRT
+336 RE
-347 APAFRADTDGP
+347 APAPHP
-358 APKRAVVAVTASAR
+358 AAPDETPNRVVLAVTASAR
-372 VRELLEREGCRT
+372 VRDFLEREGCRT
-384 VPSENCATSA
+384 VAAAPRPARDGDTDPVATALAEIRSA
-394 NTVAPG
+394 GA
-400 SAAVTGS
+400 
-407 AADHFADRKSFSD
+407 
-420 TADRIAAELVAV
+420 
-432 RDSGGLN
+432 RD
-439 AVVLADGTE
+439 AVVLAVGPE
-448 TARAARTAAQRARGD
+448 AARAAGAAVQTSRGD
-463 GYRITVVP
+463 GFRVTVVP
-471 TNSVMQS
+471 AASDMQA

-486 PERHFDDDVTAMA
+486 PERHFDDDVIAMA
-499 EAAAAC
+499 EAVAAC
-505 RTGELRQGPEE
+505 RTGELRRSGGA
-516 TIAVIVNGET
+516 IAVVVSGET
-526 VHAAAETAEA
+526 VADSDDAVAAAR
-536 ACDLADRLCS
+536 DLADRLCS
-546 SGAELLTV
+546 AGAELLTL

-567 LGDHVH
+567 LSDHVH
-573 EAWPLVETQLL
+573 EAWPLVEIQQL

>member
-1 MVEIPETGRQVLDAD
+1 MVEIPESGRQALDAD
-16 IMREW
+16 TMREW

-95 MLRGLADA
+95 MLRGLADV

-112 GFASGLRSATD
+112 GFAAGLRSATD
-123 AATAAVAVPTA
+123 AATGAVAVPTA

-141 ESAASAAG
+141 EAAATAAG
-149 KAAPFGLVSAS
+149 KAAPFGLVSAA

-165 AAAAA
+165 AAAEA

-248 ESDAAAA
+248 EANAAAA

-262 TELGDSVVI
+262 TALGDSVVI

-309 VTRFDDTHGAAH
+309 VTRFDDTVAAH
-321 AGSPKRDVVGAQSTL
+321 A
-336 HRAAAGSQNRT
+336 AAAHDARMHA
-347 APAFRADTDGP
+347 APARRHHDAEAARDLVVVTDAD
-358 APKRAVVAVTASAR
+358 RL
-372 VRELLEREGCRT
+372 REFLAGEGCRT
-384 VPSENCATSA
+384 ATA
-394 NTVAPG
+394 ATVG
-400 SAAVTGS
+400 
-407 AADHFADRKSFSD
+407 
-420 TADRIAAELVAV
+420 AELA
-432 RDSGGLN
+432 
-439 AVVLADGTE
+439 AALADGAASVVVLSDTD
-448 TARAARTAAQRARGD
+448 AAARTADRAVESARND
-463 GYRITVVP
+463 GHQVTALFGVTRVQAV
-471 TNSVMQS
+471 
-478 LAAFAVHD
+478 AAVAVHD
-486 PERHFDDDVTAMA
+486 PERQFDDDVSAMS
-499 EAAAAC
+499 EAIKAC
-505 RTGELRQGPEE
+505 RTGE
-516 TIAVIVNGET
+516 
-526 VHAAAETAEA
+526 VHAIPSGFSSVIRGTAQSVFGEPADAAR
-536 ACDLADRLCS
+536 DLADRLCAD
-546 SGAELLTV
+546 GAELLTI
-554 LPGAGSDPETVTA
+554 LPGAGSNAGIVTA
-567 LGDHVH
+567 LSDHVR
-573 EAWPLVETQLL
+573 EAWPLVEIQQL

-590 PLLLIGAE
+590 PLLLLGAE

>member
-1 MVEIPETGRQVLDAD
+1 VVEIPETGRQFLDAD

-103 WNSDEIDAK
+103 WNSDRIDAK
-112 GFASGLRSATD
+112 DFAAGLRSATD

-141 ESAASAAG
+141 EAAASAAG
-149 KAAPFGLVSAS
+149 KAAPFGLVSAA

-165 AAAAA
+165 AAAKA

-223 AVSEVEEVPR
+223 TVSEVEEVPR
-233 ETGSEVYGYEVQYLL
+233 ETGSEAYGYEVQYLL
-248 ESDAAAA
+248 EANASAA

-262 TELGDSVVI
+262 TALGDSVVI

-295 IEAGIERGRVHRIS
+295 IEAGIERGRVHRVS
-309 VTRFDDTHGAAH
+309 VTRFDDT
-321 AGSPKRDVVGAQSTL
+321 AGTHPVPRDHQ
-336 HRAAAGSQNRT
+336 
-347 APAFRADTDGP
+347 APAAE
-358 APKRAVVAVTASAR
+358 APDRLVAVTASAR
-372 VRELLEREGCRT
+372 VRDFLEHEGCRT
-384 VPSENCATSA
+384 VAA
-394 NTVAPG
+394 APP
-400 SAAVTGS
+400 
-407 AADHFADRKSFSD
+407 ADAHD
-420 TADRIAAELVAV
+420 TADRLTAALAQVRAAGGRDAV
-432 RDSGGLN
+432 IL
-439 AVVLADGTE
+439 AVGPEA
-448 TARAARTAAQRARGD
+448 ARAAGAAVQDSRGD
-463 GYRITVVP
+463 GFRATVIPAASDV
-471 TNSVMQS
+471 QA

-486 PERHFDDDVTAMA
+486 PERHFDDDVSAMG
-499 EAAAAC
+499 EAVAAC
-505 RTGELRQGPEE
+505 RTGELRRSGDE
-516 TIAVIVNGET
+516 IAVIVSGET
-526 VHAAAETAEA
+526 VAAETDLA
-536 ACDLADRLCS
+536 AAARDLADRLCS
-546 SGAELLTV
+546 TGAELLTV
-554 LPGAGSDPETVTA
+554 LPGAGADQETVTA
-567 LGDHVH
+567 LSHHVH
-573 EAWPLVETQLL
+573 KAWPLVEIQQL

>member
-1 MVEIPETGRQVLDAD
+1 MEIPETGRQVLDAD

-59 AFQGGTPGLGLEALL
+59 AFQGATPGLTLEPLL

-95 MLRGLADA
+95 MLRGLADV

-112 GFASGLRSATD
+112 GFAAGLRSATD

-141 ESAASAAG
+141 EAAASAAG
-149 KAAPFGLVSAS
+149 KAAPFGLVSAA

-165 AAAAA
+165 AAAEA

-248 ESDAAAA
+248 EANAAAA

-309 VTRFDDTHGAAH
+309 VTRFDDTLGAH
-321 AGSPKRDVVGAQSTL
+321 AGARMHAVPAR
-336 HRAAAGSQNRT
+336 HHAAG
-347 APAFRADTDGP
+347 APTRSL
-358 APKRAVVAVTASAR
+358 VVVTAVAR
-372 VRELLEREGCRT
+372 MREFLADEGCRT
-384 VPSENCATSA
+384 ATSA
-394 NTVAPG
+394 TVG
-400 SAAVTGS
+400 
-407 AADHFADRKSFSD
+407 
-420 TADRIAAELVAV
+420 AELAAAIGDGAASV
-432 RDSGGLN
+432 
-439 AVVLADGTE
+439 VVLADSPE
-448 TARAARTAAQRARGD
+448 TAHAAHEAVEAARSTGAQATVLRT
-463 GYRITVVP
+463 ITVVQA
-471 TNSVMQS
+471 V
-478 LAAFAVHD
+478 AAVAVHD
-486 PERHFDDDVTAMA
+486 PERRFDDDVTAMA
-499 EAAAAC
+499 EAIRAC
-505 RTGELRQGPEE
+505 RTGELRSE
-516 TIAVIVNGET
+516 TEGIAVVVGEADFG
-526 VHAAAETAEA
+526 VFDTAEEA
-536 ACDLADRLCS
+536 ARDLADRLCAD
-546 SGAELLTV
+546 GAELLTV
-554 LPGAGSDPETVTA
+554 LPGAGSNAGIVTA
-567 LGDHVH
+567 LSDHVS
-573 EAWPLVETQLL
+573 EAWPLVEIQQL

-590 PLLLIGAE
+590 PLLLLGAE

>member
-1 MVEIPETGRQVLDAD
+1 
-16 IMREW
+16 MREW

-59 AFQGGTPGLGLEALL
+59 AFQGATPGLGLEALL

-95 MLRGLADA
+95 MLRGLADV

-112 GFASGLRSATD
+112 GFAIGLRSATD

-141 ESAASAAG
+141 EASASAAA
-149 KAAPFGLVSAS
+149 KAAPFGLVSAA

-165 AAAAA
+165 AAAEA

-233 ETGSEVYGYEVQYLL
+233 ETGSDVYGYEVQYLL
-248 ESDAAAA
+248 EANAAAA
-255 ADLRHRL
+255 ADLRHSL
-262 TELGDSVVI
+262 TALGDSVVI

-309 VTRFDDTHGAAH
+309 VTRFDDTLGTH
-321 AGSPKRDVVGAQSTL
+321 
-336 HRAAAGSQNRT
+336 
-347 APAFRADTDGP
+347 
-358 APKRAVVAVTASAR
+358 ASAR
-372 VRELLEREGCRT
+372 MHAAPARRPAAPEAEAPIGELVVVTEAAPLREFLAGEGCRT
-384 VPSENCATSA
+384 ATPT
-394 NTVAPG
+394 TVG
-400 SAAVTGS
+400 TELAAALADG
-407 AADHFADRKSFSD
+407 AASVVVLSD
-420 TADRIAAELVAV
+420 TAA
-432 RDSGGLN
+432 
-439 AVVLADGTE
+439 
-448 TARAARTAAQRARGD
+448 AARTADRAVESARGD
-463 GYRITVVP
+463 GHQVVALFGV
-471 TNSVMQS
+471 TRVQAV
-478 LAAFAVHD
+478 AAVAVHD
-486 PERHFDDDVTAMA
+486 PERQFDDDVSAMA
-499 EAAAAC
+499 EAIKGC
-505 RTGELRQGPEE
+505 RTGE
-516 TIAVIVNGET
+516 
-526 VHAAAETAEA
+526 VHAIPSGYSSVIHERTQSVFGEPAEA
-536 ACDLADRLCS
+536 ARDLADRLCGD
-546 SGAELLTV
+546 GAELLTV
-554 LPGAGSDPETVTA
+554 LPGAGSNAQIVTA
-567 LGDHVH
+567 LSDHVR
-573 EAWPLVETQLL
+573 EAWPLVEIQQL

-590 PLLLIGAE
+590 PLLLLGAE

>member
-1 MVEIPETGRQVLDAD
+1 VVEIPETGRQLLDAD

-21 AARGIDTLTRHR
+21 AARAIDTLTRHR
-33 RGVDE
+33 RSVDE

-59 AFQGGTPGLGLEALL
+59 AFQGGTPGLALEPLL

-95 MLRGLADA
+95 MLRGLADV

-112 GFASGLRSATD
+112 GFAAGLRAATD

-141 ESAASAAG
+141 EAAASAAG

-165 AAAAA
+165 AASEA

-223 AVSEVEEVPR
+223 TVSEVEEVPR

-248 ESDAAAA
+248 EANAAAA

-262 TELGDSVVI
+262 TALGDSVVI
-271 IGSRAAKDVTTFNV
+271 IGSRAAEDVTTFNV

-309 VTRFDDTHGAAH
+309 VTRFDDTLGGHH
-321 AGSPKRDVVGAQSTL
+321 
-336 HRAAAGSQNRT
+336 
-347 APAFRADTDGP
+347 
-358 APKRAVVAVTASAR
+358 ASAR
-372 VRELLEREGCRT
+372 MHAVPARHHSPPVAEEPERALVVITAAASMRAFLQGEGCRT
-384 VPSENCATSA
+384 ATA
-394 NTVAPG
+394 ATVG
-400 SAAVTGS
+400 
-407 AADHFADRKSFSD
+407 
-420 TADRIAAELVAV
+420 AELAAAF
-432 RDSGGLN
+432 DGGAAS
-439 AVVLADGTE
+439 AVVLTGPDADRAVHRAVE
-448 TARAARTAAQRARGD
+448 SARNEGRQAASIPAA
-463 GYRITVVP
+463 TVV
-471 TNSVMQS
+471 Q
-478 LAAFAVHD
+478 AAAAVAVHD
-486 PERHFDDDVTAMA
+486 PEREFDDDVTAMA
-499 EAAAAC
+499 EAVKAC
-505 RTGELRQGPEE
+505 RTGEVRKGDKGF
-516 TIAVIVNGET
+516 AVVIRDLVKN
-526 VHAAAETAEA
+526 AATDPVEA
-536 ACDLADRLCS
+536 ARDLADRLCAD
-546 SGAELLTV
+546 GAELLTV
-554 LPGAGSDPETVTA
+554 LPGAGSNAGIVTA
-567 LGDHVH
+567 LSDHVR
-573 EAWPLVETQLL
+573 EAWPLVEIQQL

-590 PLLLIGAE
+590 PLLLLGAE

>member
-1 MVEIPETGRQVLDAD
+1 VVEIPETGRQVLDAE
-16 IMREW
+16 IMRQW
-21 AARGIDTLTRHR
+21 AARGIGTLTRHR

-59 AFQGGTPGLGLEALL
+59 AFQGATPGLGLEAML

-95 MLRGLADA
+95 MLRGLADV
-103 WNSDEIDAK
+103 WNSDRIEAK
-112 GFASGLRSATD
+112 EFAAGLRAATD

-141 ESAASAAG
+141 EAAATAAG
-149 KAAPFGLVSAS
+149 KAAPFGLVSAA

-165 AAAAA
+165 AAAKA

-223 AVSEVEEVPR
+223 AVSQVEEVPR
-233 ETGSEVYGYEVQYLL
+233 ETGSEAYAYEVQYLL
-248 ESDAAAA
+248 EANASAA

-262 TELGDSVVI
+262 TALGDSVVI
-271 IGSRAAKDVTTFNV
+271 IGSRAAKAVTTFNI
-285 HVHVNDIGAA
+285 HVHVNDVGAA

-309 VTRFDDTHGAAH
+309 VTRFDDTAGTH
-321 AGSPKRDVVGAQSTL
+321 APIRN
-336 HRAAAGSQNRT
+336 HE
-347 APAFRADTDGP
+347 APVAEPPERV
-358 APKRAVVAVTASAR
+358 VVAVTASAR
-372 VRELLEREGCRT
+372 VRDFLELEGCRT
-384 VPSENCATSA
+384 VAS
-394 NTVAPG
+394 G
-400 SAAVTGS
+400 SAAASGSTAVVGTGGSGNTGPSGS
-407 AADHFADRKSFSD
+407 AGD
-420 TADRIAAELVAV
+420 TAAHLASDALIATTERLSAV
-432 RDSGGLN
+432 LADVRAAGGRD
-439 AVVLADGTE
+439 AVVLAVGSE
-448 TARAARTAAQRARGD
+448 AARAAGTAVQTSRGD
-463 GYRITVVP
+463 GFRVTVVP
-471 TNSVMQS
+471 AASDVQA
-478 LAAFAVHD
+478 LAAFAVHH
-486 PERHFDDDVTAMA
+486 PERHFDDDVSAMG
-499 EAAAAC
+499 EAIAAC
-505 RTGELRQGPEE
+505 RTGELRRSEDQF
-516 TIAVIVNGET
+516 IVVVSGET
-526 VHAAAETAEA
+526 VAAAKDPAEA
-536 ACDLADRLCS
+536 ARDLADRLCS
-546 SGAELLTV
+546 TGAELLTV

-567 LGDHVH
+567 LSDHVH
-573 EAWPLVETQLL
+573 EAWPLVEIQQL

>member
-1 MVEIPETGRQVLDAD
+1 MVEIPETGRQALDAEL
-16 IMREW
+16 MREW

-38 LNVFPVAD
+38 LNVYPVAD

-103 WNSDEIDAK
+103 WNADTVDAK
-112 GFASGLRSATD
+112 GFAAGLRSATD
-123 AATAAVAVPTA
+123 AATGAVAVPQA

-141 ESAASAAG
+141 ESAASAAA

-165 AAAAA
+165 AAAEA

-186 VDAGGLALTVILEAL
+186 VDAGGLALALLLEAL

-206 GSVSTGA
+206 GSRPTGA

-223 AVSEVEEVPR
+223 AVEETEQVPR

-248 ESDAAAA
+248 EANAGAASE
-255 ADLRHRL
+255 LRHRL
-262 TELGDSVVI
+262 TDLGDSVVI
-271 IGSRAAKDVTTFNV
+271 IGSRAARDVTTFNV

-309 VTRFDDTHGAAH
+309 VTRFDDTATVHAAESH
-321 AGSPKRDVVGAQSTL
+321 ADARMHAAPARRPAHVTGIEAPTRALIVVTE
-336 HRAAAGSQNRT
+336 AAGL
-347 APAFRADTDGP
+347 
-358 APKRAVVAVTASAR
+358 
-372 VRELLEREGCRT
+372 REFLAGEGCRT
-384 VPSENCATSA
+384 ATA
-394 NTVAPG
+394 ATVG
-400 SAAVTGS
+400 
-407 AADHFADRKSFSD
+407 
-420 TADRIAAELVAV
+420 AELA
-432 RDSGGLN
+432 
-439 AVVLADGTE
+439 AALADGADGAVVISDTE
-448 TARAARTAAQRARGD
+448 AAADAADRAVAAPRGDGRRTAAIMA
-463 GYRITVVP
+463 P
-471 TNSVMQS
+471 TPVQAV
-478 LAAFAVHD
+478 AAVAIHD
-486 PERHFDDDVTAMA
+486 PERPFDDDVAAMA
-499 EAAAAC
+499 ETIEAC
-505 RTGELRQGPEE
+505 RTGEVRRAPGGF
-516 TIAVIVNGET
+516 TAAVRGQDP
-526 VHAAAETAEA
+526 ASFADAAEA
-536 ACDLADRLCS
+536 ARDLADRLCAE
-546 SGAELLTV
+546 GAELLTV

-567 LGDHVH
+567 LSHHVR
-573 EAWPLVETQLL
+573 EAWPTVEIQEL
-584 PAGDDE
+584 PAADTE

>member
-1 MVEIPETGRQVLDAD
+1 MAEIPETGRQVLDAD

-59 AFQGGTPGLGLEALL
+59 AFQGATPRLRLEALL
-74 DEAAGRALLSARG
+74 DEASGRALLSARG

-95 MLRGLADA
+95 MLRGLADV

-112 GFASGLRSATD
+112 GFAAGLRSATD

-141 ESAASAAG
+141 EAAASAAG
-149 KAAPFGLVSAS
+149 KAAPFGLVSAA

-165 AAAAA
+165 AAAEA

-223 AVSEVEEVPR
+223 TVSEVEEVPR
-233 ETGSEVYGYEVQYLL
+233 ETGSEVFGYEVQYLL
-248 ESDAAAA
+248 EANAAAA
-255 ADLRHRL
+255 ADLRHDL
-262 TELGDSVVI
+262 TALGDSVVI
-271 IGSRAAKDVTTFNV
+271 IGSRAAEAVTTFNV

-309 VTRFDDTHGAAH
+309 VTRFDDTLGGH
-321 AGSPKRDVVGAQSTL
+321 
-336 HRAAAGSQNRT
+336 
-347 APAFRADTDGP
+347 
-358 APKRAVVAVTASAR
+358 ASAR
-372 VRELLEREGCRT
+372 MHAAPARRPVQETEAPTRALVVVTDAAGMREFLAGEGCRT
-384 VPSENCATSA
+384 ATA
-394 NTVAPG
+394 ATVG
-400 SAAVTGS
+400 TELAA
-407 AADHFADRKSFSD
+407 ALADG
-420 TADRIAAELVAV
+420 V
-432 RDSGGLN
+432 GN
-439 AVVLADGTE
+439 AVVLTDSLDAE
-448 TARAARTAAQRARGD
+448 RAAHRAAESVRSEGHRA
-463 GYRITVVP
+463 TV
-471 TNSVMQS
+471 
-478 LAAFAVHD
+478 LATGTLVQAVAAVAVHD
-486 PERHFDDDVTAMA
+486 PERQFDDDVAAMA
-499 EAAAAC
+499 EAISSC
-505 RTGELRQGPEE
+505 RTGELRAEAEG
-516 TIAVIVNGET
+516 IAVVVGEADFGVLDT
-526 VHAAAETAEA
+526 VEEA
-536 ACDLADRLCS
+536 ARDLADRLCS
-546 SGAELLTV
+546 NGAELLTV
-554 LPGAGSDPETVTA
+554 LPGAGSNAGIVTA
-567 LGDHVH
+567 LSDHVH
-573 EAWPLVETQLL
+573 EAWPLVEIQQL

-590 PLLLIGAE
+590 PLLLLGAE

>member
-1 MVEIPETGRQVLDAD
+1 MVEIPETGRQALDAD
-16 IMREW
+16 VMREW

-53 VATLQA
+53 LATLQA
-59 AFQGGTPGLGLEALL
+59 AFQGATPGLGLEALL

-103 WNSDEIDAK
+103 WNGDEIDAK
-112 GFASGLRSATD
+112 GFAGGLRTATD

-141 ESAASAAG
+141 EAAASAAA
-149 KAAPFGLVSAS
+149 KAAPFGFVSAA

-165 AAAAA
+165 AAAEA

-186 VDAGGLALTVILEAL
+186 VDAGGLALTLLLEAL

-233 ETGSEVYGYEVQYLL
+233 ESGSEAFGYEVQYLL
-248 ESDAAAA
+248 ESNAPAAAE
-255 ADLRHRL
+255 LRHRL
-262 TELGDSVVI
+262 TDLGDSVVI
-271 IGSRAAKDVTTFNV
+271 IGSRAAADVTTFNV

-309 VTRFDDTHGAAH
+309 VTRFDDT
-321 AGSPKRDVVGAQSTL
+321 
-336 HRAAAGSQNRT
+336 
-347 APAFRADTDGP
+347 APPRPARADRP
-358 APKRAVVAVTASAR
+358 ATPRTVLVATAAAR
-372 VRELLEREGCRT
+372 VREFLDRDGATTTGPDRVRE
-384 VPSENCATSA
+384 AL
-394 NTVAPG
+394 
-400 SAAVTGS
+400 AAVR
-407 AADHFADRKSFSD
+407 AA
-420 TADRIAAELVAV
+420 
-432 RDSGGLN
+432 GGRST
-439 AVVLADGTE
+439 VVLADGPDA
-448 TARAARTAAQRARGD
+448 ARAAREGAQGARGD
-463 GYRITVVP
+463 GYRVTVIP
-471 TNSVMQS
+471 TGSVVQS
-478 LAAFAVHD
+478 LAALAVHD
-486 PERHFDDDVTAMA
+486 PERHFDDDVAAMA

-505 RTGELRQGPEE
+505 RTGELR
-516 TIAVIVNGET
+516 
-526 VHAAAETAEA
+526 AEA
-536 ACDLADRLCS
+536 EGVAVVVGEADFGVFDTAREAVRDLADRLCAG
-546 SGAELLTV
+546 GAELLTV
-554 LPGAGSDPETVTA
+554 LPGAGSDTETVTA
-567 LGDHVH
+567 LSDHVR
-573 EAWPLVETQLL
+573 EAWPLVEVQQL